1 MNSSYYMNKYI
12 YINNLKF
19 YNVSI
24 PIGSFSMLIIIL
36 KKLSVTTQD
45 VHILKY
51 NVKITHIGKKN
62 CRKWPK
68 YCTSSFKSELDVS

>member
-1 MNSSYYMNKYI
+1 MNHSSYYVNKFISIKYI

-19 YNVSI
+19 YNKRNVSI

-51 NVKITHIGKKN
+51 NVKITH
-62 CRKWPK
+62 WQE
-68 YCTSSFKSELDVS
+68 ELQEMA